1 MTDLVTGGGGFIGGH
16 VVAALVR
23 EGRRVR
29 VLDVAPVAAFSDRV
43 EAITGSV
50 TDRDT
55 VRRAMAGVERVFH
68 VAGIPSLWIPN
79 KADYE
84 TVNHR
89 GTEVVLA
96 AAAEAGVRRVV
107 HTSTGAILFHPVR
120 QRSSAALPTLDDM
133 PGPYCRS
140 KFLAEQAAMA
150 AAEGGQGV
158 VIVNPTLPLGPGDR
172 SLTPPTRMIRDF
184 VNGAIPAFVD
194 FPVSVADVRDVARG
208 HLRAAEV
215 GRPGRRYFLGSPP
228 LPLSE
233 VLATLAHVTR
243 LAMPRFK
250 VPYPVAL
257 AAAAVSEVIADR
269 VTRKPPKAPL
279 SGVRLTRRPV
289 APELARPL
297 SDLGIDLR
305 PLRETLADT
314 VAWLAAEG
322 LVTRSLPR

>member
-29 VLDVAPVAAFSDRV
+29 VLDIAPFEGLPDRV
-43 EAITGSV
+43 ETVTGSV

-84 TVNHR
+84 AVNHH

-96 AAAEAGVRRVV
+96 AAAEAGVKRVV
-107 HTSTGAILFHPVR
+107 HTSTGAILFYPLR
-120 QRSSAALPTLDDM
+120 QRSTVALPTLDDM

-140 KFLAEQAAMA
+140 KFLAEEAAMA
-150 AAEGGQGV
+150 AAKRGQEV

-172 SLTPPTRMIRDF
+172 SCTPPTRMIRDF
-184 VNGAIPAFVD
+184 VNGTTPAFVD
-194 FPVSVADVRDVARG
+194 FPVSLADVRDVASG

-233 VLATLAHVTR
+233 VLATLGQVTG

-257 AAAAVSEVIADR
+257 AAAAVSEMVADFI
-269 VTRKPPKAPL
+269 TRKPPTAPL
-279 SGVRLTRRPV
+279 SGVRLTRRPA

-305 PLRETLADT
+305 PLHETLADT

-322 LVTRSLPR
+322 MLKKPLPR